1 MTDTTVRSTIDL
13 DLDLVEELEEKAAH
27 IRKQIVKGAYLIPG
41 TVHLGGP
48 LSATDV
54 AVALYHH
61 FLGFDP
67 ENLDDPDRNRF
78 ILSKGHNGVLL
89 YNILADL
96 GLYTFEEVF
105 NGYNKPRHPF
115 GMHPNMHYVRGVE
128 ASTGSLGHGL
138 SLGVGISLANRGDG
152 RTARTF
158 VMTGD
163 GEMEEGSNWEA
174 IMYAGSHHLSNLVCV
189 LDFNHSTGAFAHGE
203 HMVVKWKQAFDAFGW
218 DVVEINGNDMK
229 EVVGALSALPPVT
242 HDGKGKPLAIIS
254 NTVKG
259 YGVDFMNGPKWHL
272 GSINDENLKL
282 AIESIDRNKPAR
294 RAK

>member
-1 MTDTTVRSTIDL
+1 MDVDL
-13 DLDLVEELEEKAAH
+13 ELVEHLEDRAAH
-27 IRKQIVKGAYLIPG
+27 IRKQVVRGAYLIPG

-54 AVALYHH
+54 AVALYYH

-96 GLYTFEEVF
+96 GLYTFDEVF
-105 NGYNKPRHPF
+105 GGYNKPHHPF
-115 GMHPNMHYVRGVE
+115 GMHPNMHYIRGIE

-138 SLGVGISLANRGDG
+138 SLGVGLSLANRADG
-152 RTARTF
+152 RTSRTF

-174 IMYAGSHHLSNLVCV
+174 IMYAGSHGLSNLVAIV
-189 LDFNHSTGAFAHGE
+189 DFNRSTGSFRHGE
-203 HMVVKWKQAFDAFGW
+203 HMVVDWKPAFESFGW
-218 DVVEINGNDMK
+218 DVVEIDGNDMTA
-229 EVVGALSALPPVT
+229 VVRAFSQLPPVVP
-242 HDGKGKPLAIIS
+242 GEKGKPVAVIS

-259 YGVDFMNGPKWHL
+259 FGVDFMNGPKWHL
-272 GSINDENLKL
+272 GSINDENLQI
-282 AIESIDRNKPAR
+282 AIESIDRNKLAR
-294 RAK
+294 RSH